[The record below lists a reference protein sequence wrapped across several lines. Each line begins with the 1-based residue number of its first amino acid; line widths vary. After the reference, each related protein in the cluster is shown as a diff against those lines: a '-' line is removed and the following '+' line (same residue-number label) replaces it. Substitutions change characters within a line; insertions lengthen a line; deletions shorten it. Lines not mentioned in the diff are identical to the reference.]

1 LLLVRT
7 SGWFF
12 KEKKSVY
19 KLPVLVQILTA
30 NLTTAQEAK
39 AHSVSFSYADTLQLN
54 NNSTYLIKEI
64 DDDTV
69 WFPAFWY

>member
-1 LLLVRT
+1 LLLERT
-7 SGWFF
+7 SGWFC

-30 NLTTAQEAK
+30 NLMTAQEAK
-39 AHSVSFSYADTLQLN
+39 AHLVSFSYADTLQLN